1 MVGSAAH
8 KVNYFRILGGRLSR
22 PIRARFGRKYGMTAL
37 ADTDLVLAST
47 SAYRRELLARLGAPF
62 RQQSPQVDE
71 APRPGEA
78 PAILAARLA
87 AAKAAAVAA
96 MNPNALAIGSDQVA
110 DCAGSI
116 LGKPGDI
123 ARARQQLRASS
134 ANRVVFH
141 TAICLIDTRSA
152 PAREFHAIDTTTV
165 AFRHLTDAEIE
176 RYLARERPFDCAGSF
191 KSEGLGI
198 SLFERIESQD
208 PTALIGLP
216 LIALC
221 RLLREAGVDLP

>member
-1 MVGSAAH
+1 
-8 KVNYFRILGGRLSR
+8 
-22 PIRARFGRKYGMTAL
+22 MTSL

-47 SAYRRELLARLGAPF
+47 SAYRRELLARLGVPF

-71 APRPGEA
+71 AALPGEA
-78 PAILAARLA
+78 PAVLAARLA
-87 AAKAAAVAA
+87 TAKASAVAA
-96 MNPNALAIGSDQVA
+96 TNPNALVIGSDQVA

-116 LGKPGDI
+116 LGKPGDL

-141 TAICLIDTRSA
+141 TAICLIDTHSA
-152 PAREFHAIDTTTV
+152 PTREFHAIDTTTV
-165 AFRHLTDAEIE
+165 VFRSLSDAEIE
-176 RYLARERPFDCAGSF
+176 RYLVHERPFDCAGSF

-198 SLFERIESQD
+198 TLFERVESQD

>member
-1 MVGSAAH
+1 MRVSGE
-8 KVNYFRILGGRLSR
+8 NTR
-22 PIRARFGRKYGMTAL
+22 MTAL

-47 SAYRRELLARLGAPF
+47 SVYRRDLLARLGTPF

-71 APRPGEA
+71 AALPGEA
-78 PAILAARLA
+78 PAVLAARLA
-87 AAKAAAVAA
+87 AAKADVVAA
-96 MNPNALAIGSDQVA
+96 MNPDALVIGSDQVA

-116 LGKPGDI
+116 LGKPGDLP
-123 ARARQQLRASS
+123 RARQQLRTSS

-152 PAREFHAIDTTTV
+152 LARKFHAIDTTTV
-165 AFRHLTDAEIE
+165 VFRDLTDAEIE
-176 RYLARERPFDCAGSF
+176 RYLVRERPFDCAGSF
-191 KSEGLGI
+191 KSESLGI
-198 SLFERIESQD
+198 ALFEHIESQD
-208 PTALIGLP
+208 PTALVGLP

>member
-8 KVNYFRILGGRLSR
+8 KVNYFRILGSRLSR

-71 APRPGEA
+71 AALPGEA
-78 PAILAARLA
+78 PATLAARLA
-87 AAKAAAVAA
+87 AAKAGAVAA
-96 MNPNALAIGSDQVA
+96 MNPNALVIGSDQVA

-134 ANRVVFH
+134 ANRVIFH
-141 TAICLIDTRSA
+141 TAICLVDTRSA

>member
-1 MVGSAAH
+1 
-8 KVNYFRILGGRLSR
+8 
-22 PIRARFGRKYGMTAL
+22 MTAL
-37 ADTDLVLAST
+37 ADTSLILAST
-47 SAYRRELLARLGAPF
+47 SAYRRELLARLGVAF

-71 APRPGEA
+71 TAAPGEV
-78 PAILAARLA
+78 PAMLAVRLA
-87 AAKAAAVAA
+87 AAKARAVAA
-96 MNPNALAIGSDQVA
+96 TNPGALVIGSDQVA
-110 DCAGSI
+110 DCAGTV

-123 ARARQQLRASS
+123 VRARRQLRASS

-141 TAICLIDTRSA
+141 TAVCLIDARPQ

-165 AFRHLTDAEIE
+165 VFRDLTDAEIE
-176 RYLARERPFDCAGSF
+176 RYLAREQPFDCAGSF

-198 SLFERIESQD
+198 ALFERIESQD

-221 RLLREAGVDLP
+221 QLLREAGTDML